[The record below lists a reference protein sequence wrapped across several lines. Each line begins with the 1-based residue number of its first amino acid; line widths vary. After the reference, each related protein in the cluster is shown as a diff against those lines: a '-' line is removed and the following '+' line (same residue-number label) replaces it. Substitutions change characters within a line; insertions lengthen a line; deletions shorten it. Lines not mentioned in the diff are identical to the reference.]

1 MADETT
7 QSTTRLQIDW
17 RITKTDSLGVRVFTL
32 FLRDQRG
39 LDPRKNKRTS
49 MPTYPPLGPPSSNV
63 IDAASAFLSI
73 RPGQFVIVKE
83 LTPASERVD
92 IEKNWWLGQV
102 IFCEGW
108 AQHSRMNSLFQVAD
122 VDDGAIRWVHPT
134 QVTHVLHGLDG
145 IGQEGWDGFED

>member
-1 MADETT
+1 M
-7 QSTTRLQIDW
+7 
-17 RITKTDSLGVRVFTL
+17 RVFTL
-32 FLRDQRG
+32 SLVVEPG
-39 LDPRKNKRTS
+39 LDQRKNKRTS
-49 MPTYPPLGPPSSNV
+49 MPTYPPLGPPTSNL
-63 IDAASAFLSI
+63 IDAASSFLSV
-73 RPGQFVIVKE
+73 RPGQFVIVRE
-83 LTPASERVD
+83 LTHASERVD

-108 AQHSRMNSLFQVAD
+108 EKNSKLNSLFQVAD

>member
-1 MADETT
+1 M
-7 QSTTRLQIDW
+7 
-17 RITKTDSLGVRVFTL
+17 RVFTL
-32 FLRDQRG
+32 SLDVEPG
-39 LDPRKNKRTS
+39 LDQRKNKRTF
-49 MPTYPPLGPPSSNV
+49 MPTYPPLGPPTSNV

-73 RPGQFVIVKE
+73 RPGQFVIVRE
-83 LTPASERVD
+83 LTTANERVD
-92 IEKNWWLGQV
+92 IERNWWLGQV

-108 AQHSRMNSLFQVAD
+108 ERHSRLNSLFQVAD

>member
-1 MADETT
+1 
-7 QSTTRLQIDW
+7 
-17 RITKTDSLGVRVFTL
+17 
-32 FLRDQRG
+32 
-39 LDPRKNKRTS
+39 
-49 MPTYPPLGPPSSNV
+49 MPTYPPLGPPRSNL
-63 IDAASAFLSI
+63 IDAASSFLSI
-73 RPGQFVIVKE
+73 RPGQFVIVRE

-92 IEKNWWLGQV
+92 IERNWWLGQV

-108 AQHSRMNSLFQVAD
+108 EKHPRQNSLFQVAD

>member
-1 MADETT
+1 M
-7 QSTTRLQIDW
+7 
-17 RITKTDSLGVRVFTL
+17 RVFTL
-32 FLRDQRG
+32 SLGVEPG
-39 LDPRKNKRTS
+39 LDQRKNKRTS
-49 MPTYPPLGPPSSNV
+49 MPTYPPLGPPTSNL
-63 IDAASAFLSI
+63 IDAASSFLSV
-73 RPGQFVIVKE
+73 RPGQFVIVRE
-83 LTPASERVD
+83 LTHASERVD

-108 AQHSRMNSLFQVAD
+108 EKHSRLHSLFQVAD